1 MIRRP
6 PRSTRTDTL
15 FPYTTLFRSHIRP
28 LHDLRFIGL
37 GKRLPGHL
45 RRARRNGGRGFRIGN
60 LTHGSSYSFLATWS
74 RPAAEG
80 RSVERSRPEMVP
92 IWATASAIFL
102 PHPDAGPAR
111 NELVLVACSK
121 VWVRDLPEGP
131 ENLFQAADLWGRDAW
146 KRKIGRAHV

>member
-1 MIRRP
+1 
-6 PRSTRTDTL
+6 
-15 FPYTTLFRSHIRP
+15 
-28 LHDLRFIGL
+28 
-37 GKRLPGHL
+37 
-45 RRARRNGGRGFRIGN
+45 
-60 LTHGSSYSFLATWS
+60 
-74 RPAAEG
+74 
-80 RSVERSRPEMVP
+80 MVP

-146 KRKIGRAHV
+146 KRRNAGSLRLKKLEQAASRHAERTREIDARNGGTSLAGGTEPSIGRATSRDRGCENV